1 MNVLIFCAVIWAI
14 CKLLSAASRGAKE
27 RAAERERERIRQE
40 QTRIREEQ
48 AAQRE
53 EMRLMRERAKAETRR
68 QIEQEKARIAWQKRQ
83 DAINR
88 QAQAER
94 ERLRKEQERQ
104 AKEQA
109 RQAAQ
114 LEKHEQ
120 ELTALRFKVDQID
133 EDLPLL
139 HSQLDY
145 QLAQM
150 DALQDALHKAQ
161 LAVRFDETAIRTA
174 GTHSAVK
181 GKDYDA
187 HKAAVEK
194 AEGKIIKLQNAIR
207 ATEKKIA
214 KAQFDREQAQRKL
227 A

>member
-1 MNVLIFCAVIWAI
+1 MSLIIIAAVIWGI
-14 CKLLSAASRGAKE
+14 CKLISAASRGAKE

-104 AKEQA
+104 AKEQE
-109 RQAAQ
+109 RQAA
-114 LEKHEQ
+114 EMERMKHVLAQ
-120 ELTALRFKVDQID
+120 ATADID
-133 EDLPLL
+133 FLQDRTADLYA
-139 HSQLDY
+139 QLDY
-145 QLAQM
+145 QLL
-150 DALQDALHKAQ
+150 LQAGTVPGSKQFEKYQSKIVTLKNQIHTAENKLSKAQ
-161 LAVRFDETAIRTA
+161 WNRDT
-174 GTHSAVK
+174 
-181 GKDYDA
+181 
-187 HKAAVEK
+187 
-194 AEGKIIKLQNAIR
+194 
-207 ATEKKIA
+207 
-214 KAQFDREQAQRKL
+214 AQRKL

>member
-1 MNVLIFCAVIWAI
+1 MIIIAAVIWGI
-14 CKLLSAASRGAKE
+14 CKLISAASRGAKE

-104 AKEQA
+104 AKEQE
-109 RQAAQ
+109 RQAA
-114 LEKHEQ
+114 EMERMKHVLAQ
-120 ELTALRFKVDQID
+120 ATADID
-133 EDLPLL
+133 FLQDRTADLYA
-139 HSQLDY
+139 QLDY
-145 QLAQM
+145 QLL
-150 DALQDALHKAQ
+150 LQAGTVPGSKQFEKYQSKIVTLKNQIHTAENKLSKAQ
-161 LAVRFDETAIRTA
+161 WNRDT
-174 GTHSAVK
+174 
-181 GKDYDA
+181 
-187 HKAAVEK
+187 
-194 AEGKIIKLQNAIR
+194 
-207 ATEKKIA
+207 
-214 KAQFDREQAQRKL
+214 AQRKL